1 MIKNDIIF
9 SLFYVRGDVYLMSAT
24 KKKAQKRQ
32 YSNLVN
38 NPVLEDYSLR
48 YAPKSFRKW
57 SPWMVFLTGIGGNVA
72 MASYALGGSLT
83 VSFGVI
89 NTVWATLCLAVLVFI
104 TGTPIA
110 MEIAKNN
117 IDMDLLTRGAG
128 FGYLGSTLTSLI
140 YASFTFIY
148 FALEGA
154 IMGQAITDFFHIPLW
169 LSYLIAALV
178 IIPLVLFGMTALSK
192 FQAWTQPIWLILI
205 VTAIVGVISQ
215 DKTAMS
221 SWTHF
226 TGSNHTGSFS
236 PVLFATATGVLLS
249 LLPQI
254 GEQADFLRFMPDKT
268 EKTKKVWMLAV
279 ICAGPGWVIL
289 AGIQQ
294 IIGSFL
300 SANTAVALGLQKAT
314 IPAAMFENAFSM
326 VFGSPLTSLTIATFL
341 VLLSQM
347 KINATNAYSGSLSWS
362 NFFSRTLH
370 FHPGRVIWLIF
381 QVIVGL
387 LIMEVGIIDALNT
400 VLGFY
405 SNVAVA
411 WIGAV
416 FADIIINKRILK
428 IGPTY
433 IEFKRAHLYN
443 FNPVGFGSM
452 IIASV
457 LSLATYFGVFGA
469 GLKPYSAFISLLLA
483 IVLTPVIAI
492 LTRGKY
498 YIARDSS
505 AYFSNNNVKQ
515 HHEIK
520 CVSCGNHYE
529 THDLAFCPFY
539 EGAICS
545 MCCSLEST
553 CHDMCKTQDQED
565 KSIEKKQIS

>member
-1 MIKNDIIF
+1 
-9 SLFYVRGDVYLMSAT
+9 
-24 KKKAQKRQ
+24 
-32 YSNLVN
+32 
-38 NPVLEDYSLR
+38 
-48 YAPKSFRKW
+48 
-57 SPWMVFLTGIGGNVA
+57 
-72 MASYALGGSLT
+72 
-83 VSFGVI
+83 
-89 NTVWATLCLAVLVFI
+89 
-104 TGTPIA
+104 
-110 MEIAKNN
+110 
-117 IDMDLLTRGAG
+117 
-128 FGYLGSTLTSLI
+128 
-140 YASFTFIY
+140 
-148 FALEGA
+148 
-154 IMGQAITDFFHIPLW
+154 
-169 LSYLIAALV
+169 
-178 IIPLVLFGMTALSK
+178 
-192 FQAWTQPIWLILI
+192 
-205 VTAIVGVISQ
+205 
-215 DKTAMS
+215 
-221 SWTHF
+221 
-226 TGSNHTGSFS
+226 
-236 PVLFATATGVLLS
+236 
-249 LLPQI
+249 
-254 GEQADFLRFMPDKT
+254 
-268 EKTKKVWMLAV
+268 MLAV

-529 THDLAFCPFY
+529 THDLAFCPFH

-565 KSIEKKQIS
+565 KSIEKNKYRKTNLKTYI